1 MELDDLL
8 KLIDHV
14 SKSKLD
20 DFCYETGEIKLRL
33 KKNAAKEIVVQQ
45 KEVKNA
51 ASEFAIV
58 QNCEDVF
65 DADTSKKTDEA
76 SSDKYIDSPLVG
88 IFYTAPGEG
97 EAPFVSVGDRVKKG
111 QLLLKFDMDVI
122 KAHGL
127 ETITPVVEAMKLMHE
142 ITCEQNGIVKEI
154 CAQNGDAVEYGQK
167 LFIIEEA

>member
-1 MELDDLL
+1 MRKGGKSHMELDDLL

-111 QLLLKFDMDVI
+111 QTLGI
-122 KAHGL
+122 
-127 ETITPVVEAMKLMHE
+127 VEAMKLMHE
-142 ITCEQNGIVKEI
+142 ITCEQNGIVHEI
-154 CAQNGDAVEYGQK
+154 CAHIGDAVEYGQK

>member
-111 QLLLKFDMDVI
+111 QTLGI
-122 KAHGL
+122 
-127 ETITPVVEAMKLMHE
+127 VEAMKLMHE

-154 CAQNGDAVEYGQK
+154 CGQNGDAVEYGQK

>member
-1 MELDDLL
+1 MRKGGKSHMELDDLL

-111 QLLLKFDMDVI
+111 QTLGI
-122 KAHGL
+122 
-127 ETITPVVEAMKLMHE
+127 VEAMKLMHE

-154 CAQNGDAVEYGQK
+154 CAQNAVEYGQK

>member
-20 DFCYETGEIKLRL
+20 DFCYETGELKLRL

-45 KEVKNA
+45 KAAKNA
-51 ASEFAIV
+51 APEFAIV
-58 QNCEDVF
+58 QNCEDTLSE
-65 DADTSKKTDEA
+65 DTSKKTDEA
-76 SSDKYIDSPLVG
+76 SSDKYINSPLVG

-111 QLLLKFDMDVI
+111 QTLGI
-122 KAHGL
+122 
-127 ETITPVVEAMKLMHE
+127 VEAMKLMHE

-154 CAQNGDAVEYGQK
+154 YTTHNPGRELPK
-167 LFIIEEA
+167 P

>member
-1 MELDDLL
+1 MRKGGKSHMELDDLL

-51 ASEFAIV
+51 ASEFAI
-58 QNCEDVF
+58 
-65 DADTSKKTDEA
+65 DADISKKTDEA

-111 QLLLKFDMDVI
+111 QTLGI
-122 KAHGL
+122 
-127 ETITPVVEAMKLMHE
+127 VEAMKLMHE

>member
-45 KEVKNA
+45 KKVKNA

-111 QLLLKFDMDVI
+111 QTLGI
-122 KAHGL
+122 
-127 ETITPVVEAMKLMHE
+127 VEAMKLMNE
-142 ITCEQNGIVKEI
+142 IESDFDGKVAELYVENG
-154 CAQNGDAVEYGQK
+154 QAVEYGQP
-167 LFIIEEA
+167 LFRIV

>member
-20 DFCYETGEIKLRL
+20 DFCYETGEVKLRL

-45 KEVKNA
+45 NA
-51 ASEFAIV
+51 APEFAIV
-58 QNCEDVF
+58 QNCEDVL

-97 EAPFVSVGDRVKKG
+97 EAPFVSVGDRVRKG
-111 QLLLKFDMDVI
+111 QTLGI
-122 KAHGL
+122 
-127 ETITPVVEAMKLMHE
+127 VEAMKLMHE

-167 LFIIEEA
+167 LFMIEEA

>member
-20 DFCYETGEIKLRL
+20 DFCYETGELKLRL

-45 KEVKNA
+45 KAAKNA

-58 QNCEDVF
+58 QNCEDVL

-111 QLLLKFDMDVI
+111 QTLGI
-122 KAHGL
+122 
-127 ETITPVVEAMKLMHE
+127 VEAMMAASRPRIFPLKAKSCGSPFTKTLPM
-142 ITCEQNGIVKEI
+142 I
-154 CAQNGDAVEYGQK
+154 
-167 LFIIEEA
+167 

>member
-45 KEVKNA
+45 KAAKNA
-51 ASEFAIV
+51 APEFAIV

-111 QLLLKFDMDVI
+111 QTLGI
-122 KAHGL
+122 
-127 ETITPVVEAMKLMHE
+127 VEAM
-142 ITCEQNGIVKEI
+142 
-154 CAQNGDAVEYGQK
+154 
-167 LFIIEEA
+167 

>member
-58 QNCEDVF
+58 QNCILLSFNFFCIVQIIP
-65 DADTSKKTDEA
+65 AQSMKKE
-76 SSDKYIDSPLVG
+76 
-88 IFYTAPGEG
+88 
-97 EAPFVSVGDRVKKG
+97 
-111 QLLLKFDMDVI
+111 
-122 KAHGL
+122 
-127 ETITPVVEAMKLMHE
+127 
-142 ITCEQNGIVKEI
+142 
-154 CAQNGDAVEYGQK
+154 
-167 LFIIEEA
+167 

>member
-1 MELDDLL
+1 MRKGGKSHMELDDLL

-33 KKNAAKEIVVQQ
+33 KKNVAKEIVVQQ

-51 ASEFAIV
+51 ASEFAFV
-58 QNCEDVF
+58 QICEDAVC
-65 DADTSKKTDEA
+65 ADTSKKSDEA

-111 QLLLKFDMDVI
+111 QTLGI
-122 KAHGL
+122 
-127 ETITPVVEAMKLMHE
+127 VEAMKLMNE
-142 ITCEQNGIVKEI
+142 IESEFDGVVTKVLVENEQT
-154 CAQNGDAVEYGQK
+154 VEYGQP
-167 LFIIEEA
+167 LFEVE

>member
-1 MELDDLL
+1 MRKGGKSHMELDDLL

-58 QNCEDVF
+58 QNCEDAVG
-65 DADTSKKTDEA
+65 ADTSKKSDEA

-111 QLLLKFDMDVI
+111 QTLGI
-122 KAHGL
+122 
-127 ETITPVVEAMKLMHE
+127 VEAMKLMNE
-142 ITCEQNGIVKEI
+142 IESEYDGV
-154 CAQNGDAVEYGQK
+154 VEANK
-167 LFIIEEA
+167 MAL

>member
-1 MELDDLL
+1 MLRDRRDKASPKE
-8 KLIDHV
+8 KC
-14 SKSKLD
+14 SKGNRCAAERSKKRSVRICHCSKLRR
-20 DFCYETGEIKLRL
+20 CCGCRYL
-33 KKNAAKEIVVQQ
+33 KK
-45 KEVKNA
+45 
-51 ASEFAIV
+51 S
-58 QNCEDVF
+58 
-65 DADTSKKTDEA
+65 DEA

-111 QLLLKFDMDVI
+111 QTLGI
-122 KAHGL
+122 
-127 ETITPVVEAMKLMHE
+127 VEAMKLMHE

>member
-1 MELDDLL
+1 M
-8 KLIDHV
+8 
-14 SKSKLD
+14 
-20 DFCYETGEIKLRL
+20 LRDRRD
-33 KKNAAKEIVVQQ
+33 

-111 QLLLKFDMDVI
+111 QTLGI
-122 KAHGL
+122 
-127 ETITPVVEAMKLMHE
+127 VEAMKLMHE
-142 ITCEQNGIVKEI
+142 IICEQNGIVKEI

>member
-20 DFCYETGEIKLRL
+20 DFCYETERDKASP
-33 KKNAAKEIVVQQ
+33 KENAAVKTLAV

-65 DADTSKKTDEA
+65 DADTSKRQMKHHLTN
-76 SSDKYIDSPLVG
+76 IL
-88 IFYTAPGEG
+88 I
-97 EAPFVSVGDRVKKG
+97 
-111 QLLLKFDMDVI
+111 LLLLVSFI
-122 KAHGL
+122 RHR
-127 ETITPVVEAMKLMHE
+127 E
-142 ITCEQNGIVKEI
+142 KEKHRLY
-154 CAQNGDAVEYGQK
+154 Q
-167 LFIIEEA
+167 

>member
-45 KEVKNA
+45 KAAKNA
-51 ASEFAIV
+51 APEFAIV

-76 SSDKYIDSPLVG
+76 SND
-88 IFYTAPGEG
+88 
-97 EAPFVSVGDRVKKG
+97 
-111 QLLLKFDMDVI
+111 
-122 KAHGL
+122 
-127 ETITPVVEAMKLMHE
+127 HE
-142 ITCEQNGIVKEI
+142 
-154 CAQNGDAVEYGQK
+154 
-167 LFIIEEA
+167 

>member
-111 QLLLKFDMDVI
+111 QTLCI
-122 KAHGL
+122 
-127 ETITPVVEAMKLMHE
+127 VEAMKLMNE
-142 ITCEQNGIVKEI
+142 INAEEDGVISEI
-154 CAQNGDAVEYGQK
+154 CVTNGQVVEYGTE
-167 LFIIEEA
+167 LFRIRR

>member
-1 MELDDLL
+1 MRKGGKSHMELDDLL

-65 DADTSKKTDEA
+65 DTDTSKKTDEA

-97 EAPFVSVGDRVKKG
+97 EAPFVSVGDRVKRVRR
-111 QLLLKFDMDVI
+111 LAL
-122 KAHGL
+122 
-127 ETITPVVEAMKLMHE
+127 
-142 ITCEQNGIVKEI
+142 
-154 CAQNGDAVEYGQK
+154 
-167 LFIIEEA
+167 

>member
-111 QLLLKFDMDVI
+111 QTLGMPLQMKTTRQKWRRWRKKRMYRS
-122 KAHGL
+122 
-127 ETITPVVEAMKLMHE
+127 EARRFLR
-142 ITCEQNGIVKEI
+142 
-154 CAQNGDAVEYGQK
+154 
-167 LFIIEEA
+167 L

>member
-111 QLLLKFDMDVI
+111 QTLGI
-122 KAHGL
+122 
-127 ETITPVVEAMKLMHE
+127 VEAMKLMHE
-142 ITCEQNGIVKEI
+142 ITCEKNGIVKEI

>member
-1 MELDDLL
+1 MLW
-8 KLIDHV
+8 
-14 SKSKLD
+14 
-20 DFCYETGEIKLRL
+20 
-33 KKNAAKEIVVQQ
+33 VQIPQ
-45 KEVKNA
+45 KR
-51 ASEFAIV
+51 S
-58 QNCEDVF
+58 
-65 DADTSKKTDEA
+65 DEA

-111 QLLLKFDMDVI
+111 QTLGI
-122 KAHGL
+122 
-127 ETITPVVEAMKLMHE
+127 VEAMKLMHE

>member
-65 DADTSKKTDEA
+65 LTQIHQKRQMKHHLTN
-76 SSDKYIDSPLVG
+76 IL
-88 IFYTAPGEG
+88 I
-97 EAPFVSVGDRVKKG
+97 
-111 QLLLKFDMDVI
+111 LLLLVSFI
-122 KAHGL
+122 RHR
-127 ETITPVVEAMKLMHE
+127 E
-142 ITCEQNGIVKEI
+142 KEKHRLY
-154 CAQNGDAVEYGQK
+154 Q
-167 LFIIEEA
+167 

>member
-20 DFCYETGEIKLRL
+20 DFCYETGEVKLRL

-45 KEVKNA
+45 KAAKNA
-51 ASEFAIV
+51 APEFAIV
-58 QNCEDVF
+58 QNCEDVL
-65 DADTSKKTDEA
+65 DEDTSKKTDEA

-111 QLLLKFDMDVI
+111 QTLGI
-122 KAHGL
+122 
-127 ETITPVVEAMKLMHE
+127 VEAMKLMHE
-142 ITCEQNGIVKEI
+142 ITCEQI

>member
-20 DFCYETGEIKLRL
+20 DFCYETGELKLRL

-45 KEVKNA
+45 KAAKNA

-58 QNCEDVF
+58 QNCEDVL
-65 DADTSKKTDEA
+65 D
-76 SSDKYIDSPLVG
+76 
-88 IFYTAPGEG
+88 FYTAPGEG

-111 QLLLKFDMDVI
+111 QTLGI
-122 KAHGL
+122 
-127 ETITPVVEAMKLMHE
+127 VEAMKLMHE

-167 LFIIEEA
+167 LFMIEEA